1 MSNFKKKHGTGK
13 MVRTALLT
21 AIIFVMAF
29 TPLGYFKTG
38 GLSITLLPV
47 PVIIGAIVMGPM
59 TGAVLG
65 LAFGIT
71 SLIQCFGLEPFGTA
85 LMGINPVGTIL
96 TCLVPRVFMGLL
108 TGVIFAAFSRMDKKK
123 LLSFAATSLLGALF
137 NTVFF
142 MSFLVLFF
150 YKTDF
155 IQKIVAGMGTNSVLS
170 FALAF
175 VGINGL
181 IEAVACCVLA
191 GAISKAVCS
200 VTERQRF

>member
-1 MSNFKKKHGTGK
+1 MEHIRKKRGAGK

-65 LAFGIT
+65 LAFGMT

-96 TCLVPRVFMGLL
+96 TCLLPRAAMGFL
-108 TGVIFAAFSRMDKKK
+108 TGVVFAVLSRMDKKK

-142 MSFLVLFF
+142 MTFLVLFF
-150 YKTDF
+150 YRTDF
-155 IQKIVAGMGTNSVLS
+155 IQKIVSGMGTRSAFA

-191 GAISKAVCS
+191 GAISKALCTVAA
-200 VTERQRF
+200 RQRL

>member
-1 MSNFKKKHGTGK
+1 MSNIKKKHGTGK

-47 PVIIGAIVMGPM
+47 PVIIGAIVMGPT

-85 LMGINPVGTIL
+85 LMGINPIGTIL
-96 TCLVPRVFMGLL
+96 TCLVPRIIMGFL

-123 LLSFAATSLLGALF
+123 LLSFIAISLLGALF

-155 IQKIVAGMGTNSVLS
+155 IQKIVAGMGTSGVFS

-191 GAISKAVCS
+191 GAISKALCS
-200 VTERQRF
+200 VAERQRF

>member
-1 MSNFKKKHGTGK
+1 MSNLKKKHSAGK
-13 MVRTALLT
+13 LVRTALLT

-65 LAFGIT
+65 LAFGMT
-71 SLIQCFGLEPFGTA
+71 SVIQCFGLEPFGTA
-85 LMGINPVGTIL
+85 LMGINPVGTLL
-96 TCLVPRVFMGLL
+96 TCLVPRAAMGFL
-108 TGVIFAAFSRMDKKK
+108 TGVIFAALYRIDKKK
-123 LLSFAATSLLGALF
+123 LLSFAATSLMGALL

-142 MSFLVLFF
+142 MTFLVLFF

-155 IQKIVAGMGTNSVLS
+155 LQKIIAGMGTNSVFS
-170 FALAF
+170 FVLAF
-175 VGINGL
+175 VGLNGL
-181 IEAVACCVLA
+181 IEAAACCVLA
-191 GAISKAVCS
+191 GAISKALYTVAA
-200 VTERQRF
+200 RQRL

>member
-1 MSNFKKKHGTGK
+1 MSNLKKRSGAGK

-47 PVIIGAIVMGPM
+47 PVIIGAIIMGPV

-71 SLIQCFGLEPFGTA
+71 SVIQCFGLEPFGTA
-85 LMGINPVGTIL
+85 LMSINPIGTIL
-96 TCLVPRVFMGLL
+96 TCLVPRAAMGFLAGIIFMAL
-108 TGVIFAAFSRMDKKK
+108 SRLDKKK
-123 LLSFAATSLLGALF
+123 LLSFAATSLIGALL

-142 MSFLVLFF
+142 MTFLVLFF
-150 YKTDF
+150 YNTDF
-155 IQKIVAGMGTNSVLS
+155 LQKIIAGMGTNGVLS
-170 FALAF
+170 FVLAF

-191 GAISKAVCS
+191 GAVSKALHTVAA
-200 VTERQRF
+200 RQRL

>member
-1 MSNFKKKHGTGK
+1 MSNFKKKRGTGK

-85 LMGINPVGTIL
+85 LMGINPIGTIL
-96 TCLVPRVFMGLL
+96 TCLVPRVLMGFL

-137 NTVFF
+137 NTVLF

-155 IQKIVAGMGTNSVLS
+155 IQKIISGMGTSGAFS
-170 FALAF
+170 FALGF

>member
-1 MSNFKKKHGTGK
+1 MSNLKKKHSADK

-38 GLSITLLPV
+38 GLSITLLSV
-47 PVIIGAIVMGPM
+47 PVVIGAIVMGPA

-65 LAFGIT
+65 LAFGVT

-96 TCLVPRVFMGLL
+96 TCLVPRVAMGFL
-108 TGVIFAAFSRMDKKK
+108 TGVIFVIFSRMDKKK

-142 MSFLVLFF
+142 MTFLVLFF
-150 YKTDF
+150 YQTDF
-155 IQKIVAGMGTNSVLS
+155 IQKIVAGMGTGSVFS
-170 FALAF
+170 FILAF

-181 IEAVACCVLA
+181 IEAAACCVLA
-191 GAISKAVCS
+191 GTISKALCAVAA
-200 VTERQRF
+200 RQRL

>member
-1 MSNFKKKHGTGK
+1 MGQSLKERNVGR

-29 TPLGYFKTG
+29 TPLGYFKTA

-47 PVIIGAIVMGPM
+47 PVVIGAIVMGPA

-65 LAFGIT
+65 LAFGVT

-85 LMGINPVGTIL
+85 LIGINPIGTIL
-96 TCLVPRVFMGLL
+96 TCLVPRVMMGFL
-108 TGVIFAAFSRMDKKK
+108 TGVIFVVLARLDKRK
-123 LLSFAATSLLGALF
+123 LLSFAATSLLGALL

-142 MSFLVLFF
+142 MTFLVMFF
-150 YKTDF
+150 YNTGF
-155 IQKIVAGMGTNSVLS
+155 IQEIISGMGTSGAFS

-175 VGINGL
+175 VGVNGL

-191 GAISKAVCS
+191 GAISKALY
-200 VTERQRF
+200 TIAAKQHL